1 MLYLDKV
8 VFMKRRVKRQF
19 PIMST
24 WTNDQIK
31 KRIEDED
38 QSHGFRRGT
47 VEPCLNV
54 PYPTMHEQHPTEDIR
69 SSQI

>member
-24 WTNDQIK
+24 WTNKHIK
-31 KRIEDED
+31 KRIEDQEW
-38 QSHGFRRGT
+38 SPGFGRGT
-47 VEPCLNV
+47 VKPRLNV
-54 PYPTMHEQHPTEDIR
+54 PHLTMHE
-69 SSQI
+69 